1 MRRLQWT
8 KSKKYLPPELQNP
21 FAQPDL
27 AQIKKTRRFL
37 GDLAIWAT
45 TRLSF
50 KIRGQMRT
58 QEPSSKFGLLPRG
71 LINSV
76 YNTPLIFCNLSPSL
90 SPREGAS
97 GSVLRFSWFGE
108 ELHGKASLVWVW
120 DPDLRSNGQ
129 KTNGFSSKSIEIP
142 PISKTLAGYDRSRA
156 N

>member
-1 MRRLQWT
+1 MQVQRR
-8 KSKKYLPPELQNP
+8 KSKTYGPPKLHNLL
-21 FAQPDL
+21 AQPDL

-50 KIRGQMRT
+50 KIRDQMRT

-76 YNTPLIFCNLSPSL
+76 YNSSLIFCNLRPSL

-129 KTNGFSSKSIEIP
+129 KPTVFLRNRPQIP
-142 PISKTLAGYDRSRA
+142 P